1 MSPDALAHPANAGLR
16 RRYEP
21 MNLRPD
27 LPPITTPD
35 QVQQPHYTLGT
46 HPDLVSRLWEE
57 LQAGL
62 PEDCR
67 AVFLGVP
74 VLIHPRT
81 GVVFGLASGTHTY
94 ALRLPPPEYAA
105 ALQAGAV
112 RIRHYPVGQP
122 SFDLQDLGPDWLFCA
137 WYKDEAAWCLAAHDY
152 AGR

>member
-1 MSPDALAHPANAGLR
+1 
-16 RRYEP
+16 

-27 LPPITTPD
+27 LQRIARPD
-35 QVQQPHYTLGT
+35 QVEHPHYTLGL
-46 HPDLVSRLWEE
+46 HPDLLARLWEE

-74 VLIHPRT
+74 VLMHPRT
-81 GVVFGLASGTHTY
+81 GVVFGLAAGTHTY
-94 ALRLPPPEYAA
+94 ALRLPPREYAA

-112 RIRHYPVGQP
+112 RIRHYPVRQP
-122 SFDLQDLGPDWLFCA
+122 SFDLEDIGSGWLFCE
-137 WYKDEAAWCLAAHDY
+137 WYEDEAAWCLGAYEY